1 MGQVL
6 GEVNCSNLERGGI
19 PAGPAISAWPGFGE
33 PPVVS
38 WLGRG
43 NGIGFGFDISSEAAF
58 FVSNGVNLNSLVAL
72 ENEIKILKEKLLT
85 MASHAEAAVNQAIKA
100 LLRRDDELARRTRE
114 ADSVIDRLEMEID
127 ELGIG
132 LLARE
137 LPKPEVRLITTAMK
151 IAHDLE
157 RVGDEATTIARRTI
171 ELSRDPQLKQTE
183 VVPGMGQMAMGML
196 KDSLD
201 AFVNRDPERARA
213 VIPRDK
219 EVDGLNKQ
227 IHLELPGVMAA
238 QPETISRC
246 LNLMV
251 IAKSLERIADHA
263 TNVAEMV
270 VFMCEGRDIRHSG
283 QSGGGPG
290 AVPETNSPSNSKM
303 N

>member
-1 MGQVL
+1 
-6 GEVNCSNLERGGI
+6 VNGSNLERGAIQPGLAVLVRTGV
-19 PAGPAISAWPGFGE
+19 AGRPGVVWAGRWPG
-33 PPVVS
+33 V
-38 WLGRG
+38 
-43 NGIGFGFDISSEAAF
+43 GFGFDISKEAGF
-58 FVSNGVNLNSLVAL
+58 FVSNGANPNSLAAL

-85 MASHAEAAVNQAIKA
+85 MASHAESAVNQAIKA

-183 VVPGMGQMAMGML
+183 VVPEMGQMAMGML
-196 KDSLD
+196 KEALD
-201 AFVNRDPERARA
+201 AFVNRDPDRARA

-251 IAKSLERIADHA
+251 ISKSLERIADHA

-270 VFMCEGRDIRHSG
+270 VYMCEGRDIRHSG
-283 QSGGGPG
+283 KSGRWLG
-290 AVPETNSPSNSKM
+290 AGPETNSPSNSKM